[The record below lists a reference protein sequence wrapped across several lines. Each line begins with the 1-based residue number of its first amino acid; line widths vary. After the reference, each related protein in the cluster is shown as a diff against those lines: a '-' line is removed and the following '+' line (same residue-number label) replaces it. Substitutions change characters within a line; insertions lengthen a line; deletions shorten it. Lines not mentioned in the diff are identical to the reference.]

1 MASIIDCFTDAI
13 HEDLAIVKL
22 AVFAVPVYFSI
33 KLFMSGNMSIFY
45 FWTSIFGVLFLGEM
59 TKGINN
65 IRMNKR
71 SVLSLNPLDVIWALL
86 KSLLVLIP
94 QGLVL
99 ALAGH
104 VIVLLLTSIPVN
116 IEQYNLVVTIIV
128 WCIIGSILLTSYLS
142 FAKYLKVSEGYNL
155 VVVSESCIDVFISV
169 LFFVPQVIIV
179 NAVVFWMPYY
189 FFHKYMQMPND
200 HWFMLAMASV
210 VIVINFSMFVNYLA
224 QASYEQIKGNNED
237 YDDNYNKTNAIDD
250 AAERMN
256 GH

>member
-1 MASIIDCFTDAI
+1 MASIIDCFTDAV
-13 HEDLAIVKL
+13 HEDLALVKL
-22 AVFAVPVYFSI
+22 IVFAVPVYFSI
-33 KLFMSGNMSIFY
+33 KLFMSGNMGQFY
-45 FWTSIFGVLFLGEM
+45 FWTAIFGLLFLGEM

-71 SVLSLNPLDVIWALL
+71 SVLSLNPLDVVWALL
-86 KSLLVLIP
+86 KSFLVLIP

-99 ALAGH
+99 GLAGH

-116 IEQYNLVVTIIV
+116 IEHYNLVVTIIV
-128 WCIIGSILLTSYLS
+128 WCIVGSILLTSYLS

-210 VIVINFSMFVNYLA
+210 VLVINFSMFVNYLA